1 MKKSLMLVFLAPLIS
16 YASLYQYEEDGYCN
30 EEYVEDSYTAAPM
43 FSDEWDDEVALG
55 EFSSPFEGYEYDEE
69 YAEVIPSQPVEKA
82 SRKVPLRA
90 QQQRGK
96 ERRQGAVA
104 SSPRKNPTAKPKAQA
119 KDLRENPH
127 RPRVTQRNH
136 KSEPRANYENEL
148 QAESREQRKAPAQR
162 QKQVSKAAPI
172 AKNKELPNRAPRR
185 QAAQR
190 DTKVAASKKET
201 ASPERRT
208 ARVNKAR
215 PAPKAHSASKG
226 HYSGKRPSND

>member
-16 YASLYQYEEDGYCN
+16 YASLYQYEEDGYSS
-30 EEYVEDSYTAAPM
+30 EEYVEDSYTAAPL

-69 YAEVIPSQPVEKA
+69 YAEVIPSQPVEKT
-82 SRKVPLRA
+82 SRKAPLRA

-104 SSPRKNPTAKPKAQA
+104 SSPRKNSAVKPKAAA

-127 RPRVTQRNH
+127 RPRITHRNQ

-185 QAAQR
+185 QVAQKK
-190 DTKVAASKKET
+190 TPVAESKRET
-201 ASPERRT
+201 ASTERKP

-215 PAPKAHSASKG
+215 PAPKTRTAPKG
-226 HYSGKRPSND
+226 HYSGRRPSND